1 MESLDFWKS
10 LIQGEKNAIPD
21 RSGKTAFTDMI
32 DKLSILPPG
41 NQTKKSSEFFLGELS
56 RYFGEFTLMD
66 IRNLMLFLES
76 IIFSDSVEIAR
87 KYWKDFE
94 KLGNHTEEEIEKRGL
109 VLRFITA
116 NSNFPFSKDR
126 IIRERDLRNQKPWLW
141 IECMANRSWDTCI
154 NEVIKV
160 LKEEYDYEELR
171 LHFSIWIESDNG
183 KSKLS
188 NAFEEWYDVL
198 EDEDK
203 VDLQHWAN
211 NHDIHLNKILK
222 LKG

>member
-94 KLGNHTEEEIEKRGL
+94 KLGNHTEEEIEKR
-109 VLRFITA
+109 R
-116 NSNFPFSKDR
+116 
-126 IIRERDLRNQKPWLW
+126 RNNNTLSPPPLFNKLNHKKYLHNASVSLP
-141 IECMANRSWDTCI
+141 S
-154 NEVIKV
+154 
-160 LKEEYDYEELR
+160 ELQN
-171 LHFSIWIESDNG
+171 LDFLMVF
-183 KSKLS
+183 KT
-188 NAFEEWYDVL
+188 
-198 EDEDK
+198 
-203 VDLQHWAN
+203 
-211 NHDIHLNKILK
+211 
-222 LKG
+222 